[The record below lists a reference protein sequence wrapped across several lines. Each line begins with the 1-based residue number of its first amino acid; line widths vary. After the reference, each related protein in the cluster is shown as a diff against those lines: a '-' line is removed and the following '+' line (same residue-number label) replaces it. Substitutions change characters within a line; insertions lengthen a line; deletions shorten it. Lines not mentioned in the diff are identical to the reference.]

1 MLLFRKKGRSA
12 VKTID
17 NALDIKGLIFPKLIH
32 RYKIKLFRAR
42 QTN

>member
-17 NALDIKGLIFPKLIH
+17 TALDTRGLMPPKLMH
-32 RYKIKLFRAR
+32 RYKIKLFKAR